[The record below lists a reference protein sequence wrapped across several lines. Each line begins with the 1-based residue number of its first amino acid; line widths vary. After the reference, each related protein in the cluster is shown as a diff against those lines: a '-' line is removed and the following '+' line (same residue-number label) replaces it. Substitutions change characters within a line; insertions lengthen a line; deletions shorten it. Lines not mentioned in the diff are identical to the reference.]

1 MQQTNGQ
8 MPAPATP
15 SPVPTTGT
23 GAEATTAPISA
34 CRTDAEATI
43 TMHVTHDQV
52 TLCADLAM
60 GRGVV
65 VLQRWKRRSGPGKG
79 WWRVE
84 GPVTFR
90 PLANSLGR
98 ELSDLL
104 DRLPFPYE
112 VANMLPRAST
122 PAALAAIAQAQQEV
136 AHV

>member
-23 GAEATTAPISA
+23 GAEATTVPGSVS
-34 CRTDAEATI
+34 RTVAEATI

-52 TLCADLAM
+52 TFCADLAM

-90 PLANSLGR
+90 PLANCLGR

-104 DRLPFPYE
+104 DRLPFPCE
-112 VANMLPRAST
+112 VANMLPRAAT

-136 AHV
+136 AHG